1 MSANIT
7 PRMLNDAFSQ
17 RIGTNEGKEKLAQY
31 GGSYIRDR
39 LREVSFARK
48 ILPPEQLTRTD
59 CQRSVNHDTL
69 IKIVDIEPKSRAMA
83 ISFRGAPTAT
93 IIRGERVECAFYTIS
108 SEIYQK
114 TEQELLAYEMPIT
127 KIIEENVV
135 KDIQEIED
143 LEFLLYIEAAVQAL
157 QTEANNAISV
167 GLNNTNIQAGLVVE
181 FSVRKG
187 QLARTIGVPDDAT
200 VRPLQRP
207 DIVNLFKMLDGNRL
221 RAERLLMTEVD
232 FDDVLQW
239 TVEDTGDRIQ
249 SETTVDGYKYN
260 TLLGRAYIRT
270 IKTDIL
276 RAGNVYVF
284 TRPEFLGKF
293 YVLNNTKFYI
303 DKVANLI
310 SFQSWEDIGMVI
322 ANVASVRKLELYS
335 ANAAPA
341 PLVPADAALLPNFI
355 PFAEEA
361 LGAVNNRVS
370 TGVKYPMVISY

>member
-1 MSANIT
+1 MVPARVLNEMFATKLGSA
-7 PRMLNDAFSQ
+7 
-17 RIGTNEGKEKLAQY
+17 EGKEKIAEY

-48 ILPPEQLTRTD
+48 ILPPEQVTRAD

-69 IKIVDIEPKSRAMA
+69 VKIVDVEPRSRAMS
-83 ISFRGAPTAT
+83 ITFRGQPTARF
-93 IIRGERVECAFYTIS
+93 IRGPKAEIAFFTIS
-108 SEIYQK
+108 SEVFQK

-127 KIIEENVV
+127 KIIEENSV

-143 LEFLLYIEAAVQAL
+143 REFTIHIEAAVQAL
-157 QTEANNAISV
+157 QVEANVTSKA
-167 GLNNTNIQAGLVVE
+167 LNRVTIGTTVE

-187 QLARTIGVPDDAT
+187 ELARTASGSDAT

-207 DIVNLFKMLDGNRL
+207 DLVNLFKLLDGNRL

-232 FDDVLQW
+232 WDDVLQW
-239 TVEDTGDRIQ
+239 TVEDFGDRIQ

-276 RAGNVYVF
+276 RPGNIYCF
-284 TRPEFLGKF
+284 TKPEFFGKF

-303 DKVANLI
+303 DKIANLI
-310 SFQSWEDIGMVI
+310 TFQAWEDIGMGLINI
-322 ANVASVRKLELYS
+322 AAVRKLELYS
-335 ANAAPA
+335 A
-341 PLVPADAALLPNFI
+341 DANPMTDAQTMLSNFI
-355 PFAEEA
+355 PVSEDAI
-361 LGAVNNRVS
+361 GAVNNRVDS
-370 TGVKYPMVISY
+370 GLRFPQVSQY